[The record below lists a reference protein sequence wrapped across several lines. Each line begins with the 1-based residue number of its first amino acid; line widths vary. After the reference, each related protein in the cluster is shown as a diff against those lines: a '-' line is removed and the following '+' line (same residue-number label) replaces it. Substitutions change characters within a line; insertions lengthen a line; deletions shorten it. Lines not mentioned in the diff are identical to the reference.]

1 MTKEINAGHFSKWLK
16 QTLSNQKN
24 KQDADVPCGSCTA
37 CCRSSQFIH
46 IKPEE
51 IKTLKKIPKNLLFPA
66 PNLPKGN
73 LLMGYNNKGEC
84 PMFIDSK
91 CSIYADRPQT
101 CRIYDCRIF
110 SATEIEINAEA
121 QLAIREQARRW
132 RFEYLSEADKIDQA
146 AVLAAANFITK
157 NRDSFLPKVLPNH
170 PAVLANLALKVH
182 HIFLEEA
189 GEPTAVTRTA
199 SETAQAILKILDV

>member
-1 MTKEINAGHFSKWLK
+1 MKIVRLVVDHHNL
-16 QTLSNQKN
+16 
-24 KQDADVPCGSCTA
+24 
-37 CCRSSQFIH
+37 FILNP
-46 IKPEE
+46 K
-51 IKTLKKIPKNLLFPA
+51 KKIPKNLLFPA
-66 PNLPKGN
+66 SNLP
-73 LLMGYNNKGEC
+73 
-84 PMFIDSK
+84 
-91 CSIYADRPQT
+91 
-101 CRIYDCRIF
+101 
-110 SATEIEINAEA
+110 

-157 NRDSFLPKVLPNH
+157 NRDNFLPKVLPNH